1 MSVGR
6 ATMVV
11 VRKKE
16 ETMSNGTEWRVM
28 GTTTDG
34 EKLSVVKRA
43 WYGHSAIDFVAKDKG
58 IRWKAVCA
66 IRESEWQNKQK

>member
-1 MSVGR
+1 ML
-6 ATMVV
+6 V

-16 ETMSNGTEWRVM
+16 ETMSNKNEWRVM

-34 EKLSVVKRA
+34 EKLSVVKKA
-43 WYGHSAIDFVAKDKG
+43 WYGHSAIDFVAKDLG

-66 IRESEWQNKQK
+66 IRESEYQAKVTK